1 MAPIGYTRTLPS
13 ARAFSTIARVIPAVS
28 LTGLVLGIAHT
39 AVKPP
44 AAAAR
49 VPVAIVSLSSRP
61 GSRRCVCRSM
71 KPGHTTRPLA
81 STTLGAARLQPAAPT
96 SRDDAVLDQHVERR
110 VEPLRGVDD
119 AAALEQ
125 QPAHDAAS
133 ALPPS
138 SR

>member
-1 MAPIGYTRTLPS
+1 MPALSFTGSVFGMAQ
-13 ARAFSTIARVIPAVS
+13 
-28 LTGLVLGIAHT
+28 T

-61 GSRRCVCRSM
+61 GSRRCVWRSM

-81 STTLGAARLQPAAPT
+81 SIDLRALRRQLLAQLL
-96 SRDDAVLDQHVERR
+96 DDAVHEQHVERR
-110 VEPLRGVDD
+110 VETLRRVDD
-119 AAALEQ
+119 APALDQ
-125 QPAHDAAS
+125 QPAHEAAS
-133 ALPPS
+133 APPPS